1 MKPLNT
7 NIFNPL
13 FAILAVALVCVCMW
27 GCSDDVTFEWENSRR
42 NAKVVGFVDDSLVMV
57 SDYRFWLEVTDSWNG
72 EHLEDS
78 DAGNPRLCVY
88 NYRVQEDGPRW
99 CDSVSELHSSS
110 WFYGQLTDSVVWGS
124 GLPYSIKLWKIWEKP
139 HAINLKTE
147 FDGCSKRIDARK
159 IHEWYDGKFIVLG
172 AVSVNGKTKDNA
184 LLASDYGNEYCQYAI
199 LDTTARMITYKR
211 LDKDLEWIKQC
222 DDVRAWDDDVYCL
235 ALDENNGNSF
245 VLKNG
250 VDSIFAPMEKIYDGH
265 FSGNM
270 IELGVRVCSL
280 INNVI
285 TCPDVKW
292 TGNRELE
299 FYRNDGDV
307 IRLPSPN

>member
-1 MKPLNT
+1 MNLLNT
-7 NIFNPL
+7 NLFKPL
-13 FAILAVALVCVCMW
+13 FAIFTVVLSCVSMW

-222 DDVRAWDDDVYCL
+222 DDVRAWGDDVYCFVSGERPFEAVL
-235 ALDENNGNSF
+235 LRNGIDTIDVPIKFTIGEFWGDVLRPNANLCSF
-245 VLKNG
+245 V
-250 VDSIFAPMEKIYDGH
+250 DGK
-265 FSGNM
+265 
-270 IELGVRVCSL
+270 VVCSGSVWRGGL
-280 INNVI
+280 
-285 TCPDVKW
+285 T
-292 TGNRELE
+292 
-299 FYRNDGDV
+299 FYEDDEVVVN
-307 IRLPSPN
+307 LN

>member
-7 NIFNPL
+7 NPFKPL
-13 FAILAVALVCVCMW
+13 FAILTVALACVCMW

-42 NAKVVGFVDDSLVMV
+42 NAKVVGFIDDSLVMV

-124 GLPYSIKLWKIWEKP
+124 GLPYSIKLWKVWEKP
-139 HAINLKTE
+139 HEIKLKTE
-147 FDGCSKRIDARK
+147 FDGCSKKIDARK
-159 IHEWYDGKFIVLG
+159 IHEWRGGKFIVLG
-172 AVSVNGKTKDNA
+172 AVSVDGKTIDNA
-184 LLASDYGNEYCQYAI
+184 LLASDYGSEYCQYAI
-199 LDTTARMITYKR
+199 LDTTARTITYKR

-222 DDVRAWDDDVYCL
+222 DDVRAWGNDVYCL
-235 ALDENNGNSF
+235 FFDKSVFNAYVLVNSEIKDSLLKDSFKLNRYAEVSFIGNYMNVYQSLCTFGNGWHEWITSF
-245 VLKNG
+245 SSQG
-250 VDSIFAPMEKIYDGH
+250 ISFGDGK
-265 FSGNM
+265 GNY
-270 IELGVRVCSL
+270 
-280 INNVI
+280 I
-285 TCPDVKW
+285 T
-292 TGNRELE
+292 
-299 FYRNDGDV
+299 Y
-307 IRLPSPN
+307 

>member
-1 MKPLNT
+1 
-7 NIFNPL
+7 
-13 FAILAVALVCVCMW
+13 MW

-42 NAKVVGFVDDSLVMV
+42 NAKVVGFIDDSLVMV

-199 LDTTARMITYKR
+199 LDTTARAITYKR

-222 DDVRAWDDDVYCL
+222 DDVRAWGNDVYCFMPGEHAFEAVL
-235 ALDENNGNSF
+235 LRNGKDTIEVPIKFTVGDFWGNVLRPNANLCSF
-245 VLKNG
+245 VDG
-250 VDSIFAPMEKIYDGH
+250 KI
-265 FSGNM
+265 
-270 IELGVRVCSL
+270 VCSGSVWRGGL
-280 INNVI
+280 
-285 TCPDVKW
+285 T
-292 TGNRELE
+292 
-299 FYRNDGDV
+299 FYENDEV
-307 IRLPSPN
+307 VVNLN

>member
-7 NIFNPL
+7 NLFKPL
-13 FAILAVALVCVCMW
+13 FAILAVALACVCMW

-222 DDVRAWDDDVYCL
+222 DDVRAWGNDVYCFMPGEHAFEAVL
-235 ALDENNGNSF
+235 LRNGKDTIEVPIKFTVGDFWGNVLRPNANLCSF
-245 VLKNG
+245 V
-250 VDSIFAPMEKIYDGH
+250 DGK
-265 FSGNM
+265 
-270 IELGVRVCSL
+270 VVCSGSVWRGGL
-280 INNVI
+280 
-285 TCPDVKW
+285 T
-292 TGNRELE
+292 
-299 FYRNDGDV
+299 FYENDEV
-307 IRLPSPN
+307 VVNLN

>member
-1 MKPLNT
+1 
-7 NIFNPL
+7 
-13 FAILAVALVCVCMW
+13 MW
-27 GCSDDVTFEWENSRR
+27 GCSDDVMFEWENSRR

-88 NYRVQEDGPRW
+88 NYRVQEDVPRW

-199 LDTTARMITYKR
+199 LDTTARTITYKR

-222 DDVRAWDDDVYCL
+222 DDVRAWGNDVYCFMPGEHAFEAVIL
-235 ALDENNGNSF
+235 RNGKDTIEVPIKFTVGDFWGNVLRPNANLCSF
-245 VLKNG
+245 V
-250 VDSIFAPMEKIYDGH
+250 DGK
-265 FSGNM
+265 
-270 IELGVRVCSL
+270 VVCSGSVWRGGL
-280 INNVI
+280 
-285 TCPDVKW
+285 T
-292 TGNRELE
+292 
-299 FYRNDGDV
+299 FYENDEV
-307 IRLPSPN
+307 VVNLN

>member
-7 NIFNPL
+7 NIFKPL
-13 FAILAVALVCVCMW
+13 FAIFTVVLSCVSMW

-172 AVSVNGKTKDNA
+172 AASINGKTIDNA
-184 LLASDYGNEYCQYAI
+184 LLASDYGSEYCQYAI
-199 LDTTARMITYKR
+199 LDTTAKTITYKR

-222 DDVRAWDDDVYCL
+222 DDVRAWGDDVYCFVSGERPFEAVL
-235 ALDENNGNSF
+235 LRNGIDTIDVPIKFTIGEFWGDVLRPNANLCSF
-245 VLKNG
+245 V
-250 VDSIFAPMEKIYDGH
+250 DGK
-265 FSGNM
+265 
-270 IELGVRVCSL
+270 VVCSGSVWRGGL
-280 INNVI
+280 
-285 TCPDVKW
+285 T
-292 TGNRELE
+292 
-299 FYRNDGDV
+299 FYEDDEVVVN
-307 IRLPSPN
+307 LN

>member
-7 NIFNPL
+7 NLFKPL
-13 FAILAVALVCVCMW
+13 FVILAIALACVCMW

-147 FDGCSKRIDARK
+147 FDGCSKGIDARK

-199 LDTTARMITYKR
+199 LDTTAKTITYKR

-222 DDVRAWDDDVYCL
+222 DDVRAWGDDVYCFVSGERPFEAVL
-235 ALDENNGNSF
+235 LRNGIDTIDVPIKF
-245 VLKNG
+245 TIGEFWGDVLRPN
-250 VDSIFAPMEKIYDGH
+250 ANLCTLTDG
-265 FSGNM
+265 N
-270 IELGVRVCSL
+270 VVCSGAIWRGGL
-280 INNVI
+280 
-285 TCPDVKW
+285 T
-292 TGNRELE
+292 
-299 FYRNDGDV
+299 FYENDEV
-307 IRLPSPN
+307 VVNLN

>member
-1 MKPLNT
+1 
-7 NIFNPL
+7 
-13 FAILAVALVCVCMW
+13 MW

-72 EHLEDS
+72 AHLEDS

-199 LDTTARMITYKR
+199 LDTTARTITYKR

-222 DDVRAWDDDVYCL
+222 DDVRAWDNDVYCVIL
-235 ALDENNGNSF
+235 DDENANSV
-245 VLKNG
+245 VLKNEK
-250 VDSIFAPMEKIYDGH
+250 DTIPMPIKFAIGGFWGDMLKL
-265 FSGNM
+265 SGK
-270 IELGVRVCSL
+270 LCSFKND
-280 INNVI
+280 IAECGDVI
-285 TCPDVKW
+285 W
-292 TGNRELE
+292 YGNEIK
-299 FYRNDGDV
+299 FYRNNEV
-307 IRLPSPN
+307 VVEY

>member
-1 MKPLNT
+1 MT
-7 NIFNPL
+7 
-13 FAILAVALVCVCMW
+13 VALSCVCMW
-27 GCSDDVTFEWENSRR
+27 GCSDDVTFKWENSRR

-199 LDTTARMITYKR
+199 LDTTAKIITYKR

-222 DDVRAWDDDVYCL
+222 DDVRAWDNDVYCVIL
-235 ALDENNGNSF
+235 DDENANSV
-245 VLKNG
+245 VLKNEK
-250 VDSIFAPMEKIYDGH
+250 DTIPMPIKFAIGGFWGDMLKL
-265 FSGNM
+265 SGK
-270 IELGVRVCSL
+270 LCSFKND
-280 INNVI
+280 IAECGDVI
-285 TCPDVKW
+285 W
-292 TGNRELE
+292 YGNEIK
-299 FYRNDGDV
+299 FYRNNEV
-307 IRLPSPN
+307 VVEY

>member
-7 NIFNPL
+7 NPFKPL
-13 FAILAVALVCVCMW
+13 FAILAVALSCVCMW

-72 EHLEDS
+72 GHLEDS

-199 LDTTARMITYKR
+199 LDTTAKTITYKR

-222 DDVRAWDDDVYCL
+222 DDVRAWGNDVYCFMPGEHAFEAVL
-235 ALDENNGNSF
+235 LRNGKDTIEVPIKFTVGDFWGNVLRPNANLCSF
-245 VLKNG
+245 V
-250 VDSIFAPMEKIYDGH
+250 DGK
-265 FSGNM
+265 
-270 IELGVRVCSL
+270 VVCSGSVWRGGL
-280 INNVI
+280 
-285 TCPDVKW
+285 T
-292 TGNRELE
+292 
-299 FYRNDGDV
+299 FYQNEEVVVD
-307 IRLPSPN
+307 LN

>member
-1 MKPLNT
+1 
-7 NIFNPL
+7 L
-13 FAILAVALVCVCMW
+13 FAIFTVALACVCMW

-57 SDYRFWLEVTDSWNG
+57 SDYRFWLESKETWNG
-72 EHLEDS
+72 GHYDDE

-199 LDTTARMITYKR
+199 LDTTARTITYKR

-222 DDVRAWDDDVYCL
+222 DDVRAWDNDVYCVIL
-235 ALDENNGNSF
+235 DDENANSV
-245 VLKNG
+245 VLKNEK
-250 VDSIFAPMEKIYDGH
+250 DTIPMPIKFAIGGFWGDMLKL
-265 FSGNM
+265 SGK
-270 IELGVRVCSL
+270 LCSFKND
-280 INNVI
+280 IAECGDVI
-285 TCPDVKW
+285 W
-292 TGNRELE
+292 YGNEIK
-299 FYRNDGDV
+299 FYRNNEV
-307 IRLPSPN
+307 VVEY